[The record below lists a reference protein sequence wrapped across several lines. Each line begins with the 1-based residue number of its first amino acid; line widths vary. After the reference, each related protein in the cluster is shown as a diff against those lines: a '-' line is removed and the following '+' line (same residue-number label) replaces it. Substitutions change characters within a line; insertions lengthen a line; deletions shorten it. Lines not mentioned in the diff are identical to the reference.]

1 MIIQL
6 LTQAIIATTLFN
18 LFPVDAKDL
27 EQLAQDDE
35 SVEVSTYTD
44 FNFKDVNF
52 LSSNTAETA
61 PVKVKKNS
69 MGVATSAVSAIVV
82 DQKTNAILFKKNI
95 DVPRS
100 IGSITKLMTA
110 YVFLKTQPDLEKTT
124 KLTYEDLQF
133 GGTQNLSIEDEY
145 KIKDILMASLI
156 SSDNT
161 ATQALVRLSNLNQ
174 GDFIATMNEEAA
186 KMGMQRTTFVDATGL
201 SSKNQSVVT
210 DIVKMLNVISEN
222 QIITNATQKSNTTI
236 YGLSGDSFNLKNT
249 NELLDTFINS
259 DPYKTELAKTGFL
272 PEAGY
277 CLGSIFSNQNKD
289 KILVV
294 VLGSGSKYGRFQ
306 DVKSL
311 AVWSYNTFKWN

>member
-1 MIIQL
+1 MIIKL
-6 LTQAIIATTLFN
+6 LTQAVIATTLLN

-27 EQLAQDDE
+27 EQLVQNGE
-35 SVEVSTYTD
+35 NIEVSTYTAFD
-44 FNFKDVNF
+44 FKDANS
-52 LSSNTAETA
+52 LSSNIVETA

-69 MGVATSAVSAIVV
+69 MGVVTSAVSAVVV
-82 DQKTNAILFKKNI
+82 DQKTNTILFKKNI
-95 DVPRS
+95 DAPRS

-110 YVFLKTQPDLEKTT
+110 HVFLKTQPDLEKTI
-124 KLTYEDLQF
+124 KLIYKDLQF
-133 GGTQNLSIEDEY
+133 GGTQHLSMEDEY

-174 GDFIATMNEEAA
+174 GDFIAAMNEEAA
-186 KMGMQRTTFVDATGL
+186 NMGMQRTTFVDATGL

-210 DIVKMLNVISEN
+210 DIVKMLNAISKNE
-222 QIITNATQKSNTTI
+222 IITNATQKSNTII

-249 NELLDTFINS
+249 NELLTTFINS
-259 DPYKTELAKTGFL
+259 DPYQIELAKTGFL

-277 CLGSIFSNQNKD
+277 CLGSVFSNKNKD
-289 KILVV
+289 RILIV
-294 VLGSGSKYGRFQ
+294 VLGSDSKDGRFQ

-311 AVWSYNTFKWN
+311 AVWSYNTYSWN